1 MNGRTTIDRTPTR
14 FALEDERGQEM
25 GYLDYHID
33 SQHYFLDYV
42 YVNPAFRGQ
51 SVGQHIVRAAL
62 DFAQNQGLKAVPICG
77 YARTVMQR
85 MASRA

>member
-1 MNGRTTIDRTPTR
+1 MNHYTTIDHSSTR
-14 FALEDERGQEM
+14 FALENEHGQEM
-25 GYLDYHID
+25 GYLDYHVD
-33 SQHYFLDYV
+33 SVHYFLDYV

-62 DFAQNQGLKAVPICG
+62 DFAQSQHLKAVPICG